1 MGIDDDFAQL
11 GAATTY
17 QAAGYTGL
25 IDLDL
30 IQIIPGTRAAGRA
43 RTVRC
48 AQNDNLMVHAAIERL
63 APGDVLVI
71 TMPEPAPV
79 SLVGELLATQAARHG
94 AAAILVDAAVRDTAD
109 LREVGLPIWARWIR
123 VAQAAKDTVGAL
135 DVPVVVGGT
144 TIQPGDIVVL
154 DVDGAVVVPAGQAKA
169 VLNAASSLRDVER
182 QRRARYQDGELSLD
196 VMKLRQK
203 LEGARAVGGTSEG

>member
-203 LEGARAVGGTSEG
+203 LEGARAAGGTSEG